1 MTGVAASAAG
11 SATFVAFFAVAFLA
25 GASTA
30 GMASRSL
37 RTTGASTVDEA
48 DFTNSP
54 SS

>member
-1 MTGVAASAAG
+1 MTGAAASAAG
-11 SATFVAFFAVAFLA
+11 SAAFVSFFAGAFLA

-30 GMASRSL
+30 GMASRSF